1 MNALTITTRDAATGP
16 VLEITGELDY
26 VHASELR
33 EQVATLDV
41 RPGQWIV
48 LDLAGM
54 KFLDSSGITALIAAR
69 NHALAAQAG
78 IALAAVPART
88 LRVLRMIGLDQV
100 FPLYPDCE
108 TAVLA

>member
-41 RPGQWIV
+41 RPGQRIV